1 MTQVF
6 ARFFDNSVERREG
19 RAVSLVKHP
28 SYSTK
33 LAVNALLNMKA
44 ILDRL
49 KGFRKISLENN
60 FRTNNDRI
68 LSIFKCKRIMFLLGK
83 KSFILGANCRCIY
96 NFKKA
101 VR

>member
-1 MTQVF
+1 MTQAF

-33 LAVNALLNMKA
+33 LEVNALLNMTT

-49 KGFRKISLENN
+49 KGSRKIALENN

-68 LSIFKCKRIMFLLGK
+68 FSIFKCKRMLFLLRK
-83 KSFILGANCRCIY
+83 NRSF
-96 NFKKA
+96 
-101 VR
+101 

>member
-1 MTQVF
+1 MTQAF

-33 LAVNALLNMKA
+33 LEVNALLNMTT

-49 KGFRKISLENN
+49 KGFRKIALENN

-68 LSIFKCKRIMFLLGK
+68 FSIFKCKRMLFLLRK
-83 KSFILGANCRCIY
+83 NRSF
-96 NFKKA
+96 
-101 VR
+101 

>member
-1 MTQVF
+1 MVRKLLFLRNHLDAEAIILTQVF

-19 RAVSLVKHP
+19 RAVSLVKYP

-33 LAVNALLNMKA
+33 LEVNAFLNMTT

-49 KGFRKISLENN
+49 KGFCKIALENN

-68 LSIFKCKRIMFLLGK
+68 RKNRKNR
-83 KSFILGANCRCIY
+83 SF
-96 NFKKA
+96 
-101 VR
+101 